1 MADDFSTL
9 FRCGITAAHSHF
21 NIGDGQSHRLALL
34 SNSPQWQFKIL
45 RHIDAKRLQRRNIQ
59 HFDVTLRFLVG
70 TFLHSSSFRMALG
83 CCGFALNVHS
93 CGTRSA
99 RHKPVKSRKE
109 RTEGFTRPSGR
120 HNEHVLAGMDGR
132 PRLLLGFGGPV
143 ERMFEPCF
151 GRLRKQVQTFA
162 HTFDYRIT
170 VRRHSSSPSTHSS
183 TSPG

>member
-21 NIGDGQSHRLALL
+21 NIRDGQSHRLALL
-34 SNSPQWQFKIL
+34 SNSLQWQFKIL

-59 HFDVTLRFLVG
+59 HFDVTLRFLAG

-83 CCGFALNVHS
+83 CRGFAMNVHS
-93 CGTRSA
+93 CGTHSA